1 MLWPDSSD
9 AGRVGGEG
17 RPVAFDPVDHEWER
31 CESGPAD
38 ADRVVLLLPG
48 GLNRARSYE
57 ELMAQPALAEV
68 RMVAATLPG
77 HGGTA
82 PPDDFSIEN
91 AARLAAQL
99 ATEIG
104 CDAVVGFS
112 MGASVALEMVAS
124 GAFSGPVVLLG
135 ISLTLEDEP
144 AFLRVMDRLTV
155 VMGSLPFSAMRQMM
169 GSMTKNVRVPEA
181 RRVELLEDLRK
192 NDPPMM
198 RQLFRSYLQYL
209 GRSDSPAD
217 RLCNVGVPAWVV
229 HAEKGDGGLTDAE
242 RRTLE
247 ECPNTSVITIP
258 GTSFF
263 LPNEEPER
271 IAGVVVDALEAR

>member
-1 MLWPDSSD
+1 M
-9 AGRVGGEG
+9 
-17 RPVAFDPVDHEWER
+17 AFDPVDHEWER
-31 CESGPAD
+31 CESGPTD

-48 GLNRARSYE
+48 
-57 ELMAQPALAEV
+57 
-68 RMVAATLPG
+68 
-77 HGGTA
+77 
-82 PPDDFSIEN
+82 
-91 AARLAAQL
+91 
-99 ATEIG
+99 
-104 CDAVVGFS
+104 
-112 MGASVALEMVAS
+112 
-124 GAFSGPVVLLG
+124 
-135 ISLTLEDEP
+135 
-144 AFLRVMDRLTV
+144 
-155 VMGSLPFSAMRQMM
+155 
-169 GSMTKNVRVPEA
+169 
-181 RRVELLEDLRK
+181 
-192 NDPPMM
+192 
-198 RQLFRSYLQYL
+198 RSYLQYL